1 MAEHQRAGIKLA
13 ASQLWYSSTFCCAG
27 IVVLQFF
34 FSQIS
39 FKKEVVQM
47 ILVT

>member
-1 MAEHQRAGIKLA
+1 MVQQYILLHRNCGA
-13 ASQLWYSSTFCCAG
+13 AILF
-27 IVVLQFF
+27 LK
-34 FSQIS
+34 IS